1 VSAGTS
7 LEVERAIADA
17 HRREWA
23 AVLAA
28 TVFSSRDLDV
38 AEECV
43 QEAFVAAVTAWQ
55 RDGVPANPVA
65 WLTTVAK
72 RRAVDVIRR
81 EVTLRTKL
89 PLLVAPEVDDKVDD
103 DRGEIIQSDSE
114 DIVKDERLRLIF
126 LCCHPALA
134 PEAQMAL
141 TLRLVCGMSTD
152 DIARLFLVSE
162 TTMGARL
169 TRAKQKI
176 STARIPLRLPSE
188 SEMPDRLRAVL
199 GVIYLLFTMGHTA
212 TTGSTLMRPELAD
225 EALHLTHVLQELMP
239 DEREV
244 RGLLALLLVTDA
256 RRATRVDD
264 AGAPVRLEVQDRSR
278 WDVAA
283 IDQANELVV
292 EGLRAARP
300 GRYVLQAAIA
310 LVHARAATFD
320 QTDWVEIVR
329 LYDELLVTWPSPIV
343 ALNRAVAVSMV
354 DGPAVALVLIEG
366 LETDPRLADYHY
378 LPAIKADLLHRLG
391 RAEESLDERKRAL
404 ALARNDV
411 ERAFLSASMRDGVAT
426 TDT

>member
-1 VSAGTS
+1 VRSNAQ
-7 LEVERAIADA
+7 LEVERAIAEA

-28 TVFSSRDLDV
+28 TVFSAHDLDV

-43 QEAFVAAVTAWQ
+43 QEAFVAAVEAWNH
-55 RDGVPANPVA
+55 DGVPNSPGA

-72 RRAVDVIRR
+72 RRAVDMIRR

-89 PLLVAPEVDDKVDD
+89 PLLVESEDGGDDD
-103 DRGEIIQSDSE
+103 DRGEIIHIDSE

-141 TLRLVCGMSTD
+141 TLRLVCGMSTE

-176 STARIPLRLPSE
+176 STARIPLRMPSE
-188 SEMPDRLRAVL
+188 SEMPERLRAVL
-199 GVIYLLFTMGHTA
+199 GVIYLLFSMGHTA
-212 TTGSTLMRPELAD
+212 TTGSSLMRPELVD
-225 EALHLTHVLQELMP
+225 EAMHLTVVLQELMP

-256 RRATRVDD
+256 RRATRVDLE
-264 AGAPVRLEVQDRSR
+264 GAPVRLEEQDRSQ
-278 WDVAA
+278 WDETA
-283 IDQANELVV
+283 IARAHELVE

-300 GRYVLQAAIA
+300 GRFVLQAALA
-310 LVHARAATFD
+310 LVHASAPTYD
-320 QTDWVEIVR
+320 DTDWAEIVR
-329 LYDELLVTWPSPIV
+329 LYDLLLVAWPSPIV

-354 DGPAVALVLIEG
+354 DGPEVALVLVEE
-366 LETDPRLADYHY
+366 LESDARLVDYHY
-378 LPAIKADLLHRLG
+378 VPAISLATKPNGSFSSPRCAITAHRATDSITPRQVLV
-391 RAEESLDERKRAL
+391 RRDARER
-404 ALARNDV
+404 
-411 ERAFLSASMRDGVAT
+411 
-426 TDT
+426 